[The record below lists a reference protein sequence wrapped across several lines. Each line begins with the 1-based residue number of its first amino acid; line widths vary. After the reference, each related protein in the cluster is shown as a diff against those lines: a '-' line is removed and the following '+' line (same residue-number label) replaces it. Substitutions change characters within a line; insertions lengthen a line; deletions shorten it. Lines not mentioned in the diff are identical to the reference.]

1 MSVSHPHIKRI
12 SWTLLIPLNHP
23 TAFIFRFYEENRAH
37 LDLIMVLK
45 PIKNGYK
52 LPNLNLTNWHFSP
65 LWLAVMGLAT
75 PWWWGWK
82 NSRVGGSI
90 SVCGLFLCLWFMIM
104 GIPTIR
110 FNNQIQYH
118 TEILFIDTN
127 DFARRSWIGYVCR
140 FITIFISWFIDVK
153 GFILGFTIQD
163 IPEGR

>member
-1 MSVSHPHIKRI
+1 MLQQQETILDVLLSKIMSVSHPHIKRI
-12 SWTLLIPLNHP
+12 SWTLLIPLKHP

-118 TEILFIDTN
+118 TEILFYRHKGIWDN
-127 DFARRSWIGYVCR
+127 LCEEVVNWIRV
-140 FITIFISWFIDVK
+140 
-153 GFILGFTIQD
+153 
-163 IPEGR
+163 